1 MGCFEVLESGEG
13 IQDEIARR
21 LQDTGALAC
30 GWSRAR
36 WWSGRNFPFAP
47 QRPSLL
53 RPPWRWQGR
62 CFCLEFAQSI

>member
-30 GWSRAR
+30 GWS
-36 WWSGRNFPFAP
+36 SP
-47 QRPSLL
+47 L
-53 RPPWRWQGR
+53 RPHWRWRGL
-62 CFCLEFAQSI
+62 CFCWEFARSI